1 MEKDI
6 LSEKQL
12 NEVAPLVAA
21 LVGALVGMG
30 LEKNKAKKA
39 AQQAVA
45 KADGAG
51 ADANVDPGLAKGQTG
66 IAAPDA
72 KPTAP
77 PTGRSYNDV
86 MKMGSKGQGVKRLQ
100 VKLGMR
106 QADGIFGPATAK
118 AVKTFQK
125 NQGLKVDGIVGPNT
139 KKAIEK
145 LAKAGSF
152 KDPNA
157 MKIRTD
163 FSVDHTGNPIKEE
176 ITVSGSAEELARM
189 MQLAGAPGAK
199 MLEPMD
205 INQPEPE
212 MDSPCGGGSEPSMGD
227 MVSMMRSED
236 DDQGAMGDE
245 YDDEPSAPDEMYIN
259 DVSASIPSGNDLHK
273 SKKSY
278 AKASGGDNPMNLE
291 SIKDQLYA
299 ALTDKMTEG
308 RGRGRGKKMKDD
320 INTTEG
326 RGRGRGKKMKMK
338 DAIDVK
344 TTEGRGKGKGRG
356 RGKG

>member
-1 MEKDI
+1 
-6 LSEKQL
+6 
-12 NEVAPLVAA
+12 
-21 LVGALVGMG
+21 
-30 LEKNKAKKA
+30 
-39 AQQAVA
+39 
-45 KADGAG
+45 
-51 ADANVDPGLAKGQTG
+51 
-66 IAAPDA
+66 
-72 KPTAP
+72 
-77 PTGRSYNDV
+77 
-86 MKMGSKGQGVKRLQ
+86 
-100 VKLGMR
+100 MR

-227 MVSMMRSED
+227 MVSMMRAED

-308 RGRGRGKKMKDD
+308 RGRGRGKKMK
-320 INTTEG
+320 
-326 RGRGRGKKMKMK
+326 MK